1 MKRLLWLVVLV
12 GTAVE
17 ASEPVR
23 GTSLTGGWQAVLQ
36 EQVAR
41 ARLETPEAFVRLDV
55 AAARVEVL
63 DARKRGMLAPVS
75 PALKDLGREALWPM
89 VERLAFAT
97 EKLRQPAT
105 EPARLALKVGL
116 VEAAGELR
124 DARLAPLWKSLLLEG
139 PDTRRPVLRAA
150 AVALARLETLDAA
163 ETLIALSR
171 KDGAHGEAA
180 REALG
185 HCRRLVAARAL
196 AQALDARPPPA
207 EALRLAR
214 ALGDAGS
221 AWAWKTSAVQA
232 RSEEGAVRRVAAEAL
247 VRAYLDYEGDT
258 RRVISNAVLRVDAPE
273 TPSLIDSA
281 RSRAA
286 GEAQRAALDALSERL
301 RANPLR

>member
-1 MKRLLWLVVLV
+1 MKRLLWLVVLM

-41 ARLETPEAFVRLDV
+41 ARLETPEAFTRLDV

-97 EKLRQPAT
+97 ERLRQPST

-124 DARLAPLWKSLLLEG
+124 DARLAPLWKSLLEG
-139 PDTRRPVLRAA
+139 PDIRRPVLRSA

-163 ETLIALSR
+163 QALIELSR
-171 KDGAHGEAA
+171 RDGVHGEAA

-196 AQALDARPPPA
+196 AQALDARPAPA

-258 RRVISNAVLRVDAPE
+258 RRALSNAVLRVDAPE

-281 RSRAA
+281 RSRA
-286 GEAQRAALDALSERL
+286 GSEAQRAALEALSERL
-301 RANPLR
+301 RTNPLR